1 MAVPY
6 SGLDSTSWL
15 AAIVESSADA
25 IISKD
30 LNGIITSWNHG
41 AERMFGY
48 PADEMVGQS
57 ILKLIPAERAREE
70 DYILGVVRT
79 GKRLRDYETQRRCKD
94 GRTLHVSLSISP
106 IRNQAG
112 EIVGVSKIARDITE
126 RKLAQE
132 TQALLLKELNHRS
145 KNLLAVADAIV
156 RQTAKST
163 PANELV
169 ERISRRLHALSI
181 NQDLMIDRDWR
192 GADIA
197 QIINSQLAFILDEPE
212 RRVQIEGPSCMV
224 TPRVAQALGLAI
236 YELASNAVKYGALS
250 VPAGHVQVGWDIQ
263 GADGQREF
271 KLSWRE
277 QGGPPAVRPKRKG
290 FGTTIIENMIARSVL
305 GKATM
310 TYAPTGVVWELTAP
324 ESGLT
329 GTAEA
334 GPNAPAATASTEA
347 DTNAG
352 EDSERQ
358 AAKSSG

>member
-1 MAVPY
+1 MVGLN

-30 LNGIITSWNHG
+30 LNGIITSWNQG

-57 ILKLIPAERAREE
+57 ILKIIPAERTREE
-70 DYILGVVRT
+70 DYILDAVRT

-94 GRTLHVSLSISP
+94 GKLIHVSLTISP
-106 IRNQAG
+106 IRNQSG

-163 PANELV
+163 PAGELV

-197 QIINSQLAFILDEPE
+197 QIISSQLAFILDEPA
-212 RRVQIEGPSCMV
+212 RRVQLEGPSCIV

-236 YELASNAVKYGALS
+236 FELASNAVKYGALS
-250 VPAGHVQVGWDIQ
+250 VPAGRVSVQWEMQ
-263 GADGQREF
+263 GVDGRREF
-271 KLSWRE
+271 RLTWRE

-290 FGTTIIENMIARSVL
+290 FGSTIIENMVARSVL
-305 GKATM
+305 GNATM
-310 TYAPTGVVWELTAP
+310 TYAPAGLIWELTAP
-324 ESGLT
+324 ESGMT
-329 GTAEA
+329 GTAEPA
-334 GPNAPAATASTEA
+334 LPAASEPTPRPAEA
-347 DTNAG
+347 AAG
-352 EDSERQ
+352 S
-358 AAKSSG
+358 K